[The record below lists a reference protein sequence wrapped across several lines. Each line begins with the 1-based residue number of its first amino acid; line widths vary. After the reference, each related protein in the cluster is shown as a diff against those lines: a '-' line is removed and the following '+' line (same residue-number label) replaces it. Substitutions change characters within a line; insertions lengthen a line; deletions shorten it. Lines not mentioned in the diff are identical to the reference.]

1 MQEESQRADYIASR
15 RLALKRKVREFRVR
29 AGISQEEVARF
40 LACSRMRIIEIE
52 KEDSPSE
59 YSAAEIE
66 LLAALLGRNPL
77 DILRMSGQEAI
88 DVGRIMTEHRTGSV
102 LQGLVDCEL
111 PEGIVQL
118 FTEIDDVPGQLTF
131 SPDGEMVASIVD
143 DSLGEG
149 GLEDDPPYPLTI
161 LCWEAHSGKLV
172 SQLRLPDVEM
182 IAPLHSGQV
191 ALLTFHPA
199 PPHEQMIEREG
210 AGELLMWDVRSGEI
224 EQKFFLPEH
233 VQAFAVS
240 PDGQFFAVYFAA
252 TTTIQVWQVSDW
264 TPVSAFEL
272 LFLADRHSPGDRL
285 ATAGEVREL
294 SRERKYASHML
305 TFDSRRF
312 DFLDNH
318 TLTVGFDTGQVELD
332 VRPATRGYVNRAL
345 LPFTYPS
352 APFTSLVHRRDERC
366 EIACT
371 KLEHDYHV
379 GESHI
384 EVYYLVPRKG
394 EMHPWDSYVQ
404 IVRRFPGA
412 VHRPVIIDDARMLSL
427 VSYDTPYRRGWGYK
441 SRVGLLNLVSGR
453 VVMLMDGERLKG
465 GDDQM
470 EASLSPRG
478 DAVAYWTQSHEGV
491 LRLTVQFVDH
501 AEFRLKGVSLSDEL
515 KLRRKIR
522 MQEQEYAER

>member
-1 MQEESQRADYIASR
+1 MQEENQRADYSASR

-52 KEDSPSE
+52 KEESPSE

-77 DILRMSGQEAI
+77 DILRMSGQDAI
-88 DVGRIMTEHRTGSV
+88 NVGRIMTEHRTGSA

-111 PEGIVQL
+111 PGGIVQL
-118 FTEIDDVPGQLTF
+118 FTEVEEVPGQLTF
-131 SPDGEMVASIVD
+131 SPDGAMVASIVD

-161 LCWEAHSGKLV
+161 LCWEARSGKLLG
-172 SQLRLPDVEM
+172 QLRLPDVEM
-182 IAPLHSGQV
+182 IAPLPSGHI
-191 ALLTFHPA
+191 ALLTYRPA
-199 PPHEQMIEREG
+199 PPYERTLEREG
-210 AGELLMWDVRSGEI
+210 AGELLIWDVRSGEI
-224 EQKFFLPEH
+224 EQKFFLQER
-233 VQAFAVS
+233 VQAVAAS

-252 TTTIQVWQVSDW
+252 TTTIQVWRATDW

-285 ATAGEVREL
+285 ATAEAVREL
-294 SRERKYASHML
+294 SRERKYAPHML
-305 TFDSRRF
+305 TFDACRF
-312 DFLDNH
+312 DFLDTH

-332 VRPATRGYVNRAL
+332 VRPATRGYVDRAL

-371 KLEHDYHV
+371 KLEHQYHV
-379 GESHI
+379 GESQV
-384 EVYYLVPRKG
+384 EVYYLVPRRG

-404 IVRRFPGA
+404 LVRRFPGA
-412 VHRPVIIDDARMLSL
+412 VHRPVIIDDTRVLSL
-427 VSYDTPYRRGWGYK
+427 VSYDTPYRRGRGYK
-441 SRVGLLNLVSGR
+441 SRMGLLNLVSGR
-453 VVMLMDGERLKG
+453 VAMLMDGGRLKG
-465 GDDQM
+465 GDDQV

-491 LRLTVQFVDH
+491 LRLTVQFIDH
-501 AEFRLKGVSLSDEL
+501 AELRLKGVSLANEL